1 MALGEGAPENRKIL
15 AEHVNQTT
23 IDRARTSDDAIA
35 RYHLLLHAEIDAI
48 MLDIHVQLLER
59 SCVQEHIQA
68 LTLIQLTLGVL
79 SNDAFLTADQARGVT
94 LAFKTSAHSLHR
106 RPRFTSDISGGPFSD
121 LT

>member
-48 MLDIHVQLLER
+48 MLDIHVKLLER
-59 SCVQEHIQA
+59 SFVQENTQA
-68 LTLIQLTLGVL
+68 LTTTPLTLGVL
-79 SNDAFLTADQARGVT
+79 STATFLTASQAPGDNRGFT
-94 LAFKTSAHSLHR
+94 LSHNPYHRVPCVSLELR
-106 RPRFTSDISGGPFSD
+106 
-121 LT
+121 

>member
-48 MLDIHVQLLER
+48 MLDIHVQLTER
-59 SCVQEHIQA
+59 SFVQEHTQA
-68 LTLIQLTLGVL
+68 LTRSQLTLCVQR
-79 SNDAFLTADQARGVT
+79 SDAFLTAPQPRGPT
-94 LAFKTSAHSLHR
+94 RGFNLYEKSF
-106 RPRFTSDISGGPFSD
+106 I
-121 LT
+121 

>member
-59 SCVQEHIQA
+59 SFVQEHIPA
-68 LTLIQLTLGVL
+68 LPRSQPYLGVL
-79 SNDAFLTADQARGVT
+79 STEAFRTPAQADRTTAEEGKRVEV
-94 LAFKTSAHSLHR
+94 R
-106 RPRFTSDISGGPFSD
+106 
-121 LT
+121 